1 MLSIECLMNVYS
13 WGAVVAD
20 QVVPPW
26 ALLLLCLSKRVH
38 SIFLL
43 RLFNDG
49 PAMLLAHAGAA
60 ALLSRRPRFAVLLF
74 SAATSI
80 KMNVLLM
87 APSVLVILLK
97 ARSVNVYG
105 ACDAEF
111 SGVVYCCRAPARAT
125 DRPLKRI

>member
-1 MLSIECLMNVYS
+1 M
-13 WGAVVAD
+13 
-20 QVVPPW
+20 VPPW

-60 ALLSRRPRFAVLLF
+60 ALLSRRPRLAVLLF
-74 SAATSI
+74 SAATSV

-97 ARSVNVYG
+97 ARSRTSTEHVRS
-105 ACDAEF
+105 ASE
-111 SGVVYCCRAPARAT
+111 
-125 DRPLKRI
+125 RIGHHRTQCKPDYDVSRLTYV

>member
-1 MLSIECLMNVYS
+1 M
-13 WGAVVAD
+13 
-20 QVVPPW
+20 VPPW

-60 ALLSRRPRFAVLLF
+60 ALLSRRPRLAVLLF
-74 SAATSI
+74 SAATSV

-87 APSVLVILLK
+87 APSVLVVLLK
-97 ARSVNVYG
+97 ARLRCLMDP
-105 ACDAEF
+105 AAIFLRIAEHQF
-111 SGVVYCCRAPARAT
+111 EDQFAMLGRVDIRSSLVDPAR
-125 DRPLKRI
+125 RPQVWECC

>member
-1 MLSIECLMNVYS
+1 MLSKVKLAPESRCA
-13 WGAVVAD
+13 GVVE

-60 ALLSRRPRFAVLLF
+60 ALLSRRPRLAVLLF
-74 SAATSI
+74 SAATSV
-80 KMNVLLM
+80 KMNILLM
-87 APSVLVILLK
+87 APSVLVVLLK
-97 ARSVNVYG
+97 ARCWMSIG
-105 ACDAEF
+105 PSSLRRCFREACIA
-111 SGVVYCCRAPARAT
+111 C
-125 DRPLKRI
+125 